1 MNQRHLKMIILMVS
15 LVTGFAAVSAAETPP
30 ATIEVVGQ
38 AKMMVPPDT
47 ARLSFAVETHAR
59 KAQDA
64 VKDNAVRTRQ
74 LQRSL
79 QGVLGNQGSLRT
91 ANYSLSP
98 VYDKSSR
105 LRPQGFK
112 VTNWI
117 VVETRQLESVGRF
130 IDVAVEAEANSVGA
144 LAFYISQPQALEA
157 KAAAEAVRQA
167 RSNAAKLAD
176 AAGLKIVRILSV
188 NYSPQKPVPVRR
200 YAAEMAAA
208 SATTP
213 IAVGDIPIM
222 ASVTV
227 VFETQ

>member
-1 MNQRHLKMIILMVS
+1 MNQRHITAM
-15 LVTGFAAVSAAETPP
+15 LVVAIVVTSFATVRAAEKPP

-38 AKMMVPPDT
+38 ANMKVPPDT
-47 ARLSFAVETHAR
+47 ARLSFAVETHAP
-59 KAQDA
+59 KAQGA
-64 VKDNAVRTRQ
+64 AKDNALRTRQ
-74 LQRSL
+74 LLRSL
-79 QGVLGNQGSLRT
+79 QGVLGNQGSVRT

-98 VYDKSSR
+98 VYAKSSR

-130 IDVAVEAEANSVGA
+130 IDVAVEAGANSVGA

-167 RSNAAKLAD
+167 RSNAAQLAD
-176 AAGLKIVRILSV
+176 AAGLKITRILSV
-188 NYSPQKPVPVRR
+188 NYSPQKPAPVRR
-200 YAAEMAAA
+200 YAAEMAAP